1 MIARYSTDAMN
12 RIWSDQSRTEVWL
25 RVELAICEAAE
36 KHGKIPPGT
45 TEAIR
50 SKARFDLN
58 RMAELEKETRHDLM
72 AFVRNVSENVGEP
85 ARFFHYGVTS
95 YDVIDTSLA
104 LMIRESL
111 EHVTRSLRALRTT
124 VRRLMLNHANTPM
137 IGRTHGIHA
146 EPITFGYKAASW
158 LTELRRSSKRLK
170 HCREEISVGK
180 VSGPVGV
187 RGVLGPEVEEE
198 ACRILGLRPDPVSTQ
213 IVARDRHAT
222 VVNVLAV
229 LGATLERIATELR
242 NLQRTEILE
251 VQEEFAA
258 GQTGS
263 SAMPHKRNPWHSET
277 VCGLARVLRANAMAI
292 MESIATWHERDL
304 TNSSVERIV
313 LPDSFHLIDFMLN
326 RVRTILER
334 LEVRIDN
341 MKRNLTL
348 MGDLVYSEHLMIAL
362 IGKGCSREEAYKV
375 AQRNAARA
383 WEGEDFRA
391 CVEADPDVRARLS
404 PAELEEVFSLEHHL
418 RHVGPAIE
426 RVAASRGL
434 C

>member
-1 MIARYSTDAMN
+1 MISRYTTDAMN
-12 RIWSDQSRTEVWL
+12 RIWSEQARTETWL

-36 KHGKIPPGT
+36 KHGKIPAGT

-50 SKARFDLN
+50 AKAKFDLE

-72 AFVRNVSENVGEP
+72 AFVRNVSENVGDP
-85 ARFFHYGVTS
+85 GRYFHYGVTS

-104 LMIRESL
+104 LMMRESL
-111 EHVTRSLRALRTT
+111 EHVISSLQALRKT
-124 VRRLMLNHANTPM
+124 VRKLMLKHKETPM

-158 LTELRRSSKRLK
+158 LTELRRSSKRLRQ
-170 HCREEISVGK
+170 CRKEISVGK

-213 IVARDRHAT
+213 IVSRDRHAT
-222 VVNVLAV
+222 VLNGLAV

-277 VCGLARVLRANAMAI
+277 VCGLARVLRSNAMAM
-292 MESIATWHERDL
+292 MESVSTWHERDL
-304 TNSSVERIV
+304 TNSSVERII
-313 LPDSFHLIDFMLN
+313 LPDSFHLVDFMLN

-334 LEVRIDN
+334 LEVREEN
-341 MKRNLTL
+341 MRRNLTL

-362 IGKGCSREEAYKV
+362 IGKGLSREAAYKI

-383 WEGEDFRA
+383 WEGEDFRK
-391 CVEADPDVRARLS
+391 CVEADPEVQAHLS
-404 PAELEEVFSLEHHL
+404 PEELEEVFSLEHHL

-426 RVAASRGL
+426 RVAQNRTL

>member
-1 MIARYSTDAMN
+1 MIARYSTEAMN
-12 RIWSDQSRTEVWL
+12 RIWSEQARTETWL

-36 KHGKIPPGT
+36 KHGKIPAGT

-50 SKARFDLN
+50 SKAKFDLA

-72 AFVRNVSENVGEP
+72 AFIRNVSENVGEP
-85 ARFFHYGVTS
+85 GRYFHYGVTS

-104 LMIRESL
+104 LMMRESL
-111 EHVTRSLRALRTT
+111 EHVIESLGKLRKV
-124 VRRLMLNHANTPM
+124 VRRLMLAHKDTPM

-158 LTELRRSSKRLK
+158 LTELRRSSKRLRQCLK
-170 HCREEISVGK
+170 EISVGK

-198 ACRILGLRPDPVSTQ
+198 ACRILGLRPDPISTQ
-213 IVARDRHAT
+213 IVSRDRHAT
-222 VVNVLAV
+222 VVNALAV

-277 VCGLARVLRANAMAI
+277 VCGLARVLRSNAMAM

-304 TNSSVERIV
+304 TNSSVERII

-326 RVRTILER
+326 RVRTILEG
-334 LEVRIDN
+334 LEVRADN
-341 MKRNLTL
+341 MKRNLKL

-362 IGKGCSREEAYKV
+362 IGKGLSREAAYKV

-383 WEGEDFRA
+383 WEGEDFRK
-391 CVEADPDVRARLS
+391 CVESDPEVQAHLTPD
-404 PAELEEVFSLEHHL
+404 ELEQVFSLEHHL
-418 RHVGPAIE
+418 RHVGPAIQ
-426 RVAASRGL
+426 RVADARSL

>member
-1 MIARYSTDAMN
+1 MIVRYSTEAMN
-12 RIWSDQSRTEVWL
+12 RIWSDQARTETWL

-36 KHGKIPPGT
+36 KHGAIPPGT
-45 TEAIR
+45 TDAIR
-50 SKARFDLN
+50 AKASFDLN
-58 RMAELEKETRHDLM
+58 RMAVLEKETRHDLM
-72 AFVRNVSENVGEP
+72 AFVRNVAENVGES
-85 ARFFHYGVTS
+85 ARYFHYGVTS
-95 YDVIDTSLA
+95 YDIIDSSLA
-104 LMIRESL
+104 LMMRESL
-111 EHVTRSLRALRTT
+111 VQTVRSLGALRRA
-124 VRRLMLNHANTPM
+124 VRKLVQEHRDTPM

-146 EPITFGYKAASW
+146 EPITFGFKAASW
-158 LTELRRSSKRLK
+158 LTELRRAARRLYACKR
-170 HCREEISVGK
+170 EISVGK

-187 RGVLGPEVEEE
+187 HGVLGREIEAE
-198 ACRILGLRPDPVSTQ
+198 ACRILGLRPDPISTQ
-213 IVARDRHAT
+213 IVARDRHAN
-222 VVNVLAV
+222 VLNVLAI

-277 VCGLARVLRANAMAI
+277 VCGLARVLRGNAMAM

-326 RVRTILER
+326 RMTRILSG
-334 LEVRIDN
+334 LEIRADN
-341 MKRNLTL
+341 MHKNLKL

-362 IGKGCSREEAYKV
+362 IGKGCSREEAYKI

-383 WEGEDFRA
+383 WDGEDYRS
-391 CVEADPDVRARLS
+391 CVTEDPDVRSRLS
-404 PAELEEVFSLEHHL
+404 PEEIDEVFSLEHHL
-418 RHVGPAIE
+418 RHVRPAIDE
-426 RVAASRGL
+426 VLHRRK